1 MSLLRP
7 FVELVDEGTQREID
21 PWNRIDYDFLGGKSV
36 KWKPEKGVQ
45 AIFAIVS
52 FFRRSVFDLI
62 VVPVKGLLGDE
73 TLQSEGE
80 ENSPTFSTGSLS
92 NAMALRNAVL

>member
-1 MSLLRP
+1 MK
-7 FVELVDEGTQREID
+7 
-21 PWNRIDYDFLGGKSV
+21 WN
-36 KWKPEKGVQ
+36 PEKGVH

-52 FFRRSVFDLI
+52 FFRRSIFDLI

-73 TLQSEGE
+73 TLESEGE
-80 ENSPTFSTGSLS
+80 ENNPTISTGFLS

>member
-1 MSLLRP
+1 MKR
-7 FVELVDEGTQREID
+7 
-21 PWNRIDYDFLGGKSV
+21 
-36 KWKPEKGVQ
+36 KPEKGVY
-45 AIFAIVS
+45 AIFAVVS

-62 VVPVKGLLGDE
+62 VVPVEGLLGDK

>member
-1 MSLLRP
+1 M
-7 FVELVDEGTQREID
+7 
-21 PWNRIDYDFLGGKSV
+21 
-36 KWKPEKGVQ
+36 KWKPEEGVQ
-45 AIFAIVS
+45 AIFAILS

-62 VVPVKGLLGDE
+62 VVPIKGLLGDK
-73 TLQSEGE
+73 TLQLEGE

>member
-1 MSLLRP
+1 M
-7 FVELVDEGTQREID
+7 
-21 PWNRIDYDFLGGKSV
+21 
-36 KWKPEKGVQ
+36 KWKPKKGVHT
-45 AIFAIVS
+45 IFAIV
-52 FFRRSVFDLI
+52 FFFHRSIFDLI
-62 VVPVKGLLGDE
+62 VVPVKGLLGDK

>member
-1 MSLLRP
+1 M
-7 FVELVDEGTQREID
+7 
-21 PWNRIDYDFLGGKSV
+21 

-73 TLQSEGE
+73 TLQSAGE
-80 ENSPTFSTGSLS
+80 ENGPTFSTGSLS

>member
-1 MSLLRP
+1 M
-7 FVELVDEGTQREID
+7 
-21 PWNRIDYDFLGGKSV
+21 
-36 KWKPEKGVQ
+36 KWKPEEGVQ

-52 FFRRSVFDLI
+52 FLRRSVFDLI
-62 VVPVKGLLGDE
+62 VVPVQGLLGDK

-80 ENSPTFSTGSLS
+80 ENSPTFSTGSWS

>member
-1 MSLLRP
+1 MKR
-7 FVELVDEGTQREID
+7 
-21 PWNRIDYDFLGGKSV
+21 
-36 KWKPEKGVQ
+36 KPEKSVQ

-52 FFRRSVFDLI
+52 FFRRFVFDLI

-73 TLQSEGE
+73 TLQSGGE
-80 ENSPTFSTGSLS
+80 ENNPTFSTGSLS

>member
-1 MSLLRP
+1 M
-7 FVELVDEGTQREID
+7 
-21 PWNRIDYDFLGGKSV
+21 KC
-36 KWKPEKGVQ
+36 KPEKGVH

-52 FFRRSVFDLI
+52 FFRRSIFDLI

>member
-1 MSLLRP
+1 M
-7 FVELVDEGTQREID
+7 
-21 PWNRIDYDFLGGKSV
+21 
-36 KWKPEKGVQ
+36 KWKPEKGIHT
-45 AIFAIVS
+45 IFAIVS

-62 VVPVKGLLGDE
+62 VVPVKGLLGDK
-73 TLQSEGE
+73 TLQSERE

>member
-1 MSLLRP
+1 M
-7 FVELVDEGTQREID
+7 
-21 PWNRIDYDFLGGKSV
+21 
-36 KWKPEKGVQ
+36 KWKLEKDVQ

-52 FFRRSVFDLI
+52 FLRRSIFDLV
-62 VVPVKGLLGDE
+62 VVPVKGLLGDK
-73 TLQSEGE
+73 TLQLEGE

>member
-1 MSLLRP
+1 M
-7 FVELVDEGTQREID
+7 
-21 PWNRIDYDFLGGKSV
+21 
-36 KWKPEKGVQ
+36 KWKPEKGVH
-45 AIFAIVS
+45 AIFAVVS

-80 ENSPTFSTGSLS
+80 ENNPTFSTVSLS

>member
-1 MSLLRP
+1 M
-7 FVELVDEGTQREID
+7 
-21 PWNRIDYDFLGGKSV
+21 
-36 KWKPEKGVQ
+36 KWKPEKGVH

-52 FFRRSVFDLI
+52 FFHRSIFDLI
-62 VVPVKGLLGDE
+62 VVPVKGLLGDK

-80 ENSPTFSTGSLS
+80 DNSPPFSTGSLS

>member
-1 MSLLRP
+1 MKR
-7 FVELVDEGTQREID
+7 
-21 PWNRIDYDFLGGKSV
+21 
-36 KWKPEKGVQ
+36 KPEKGIH

-52 FFRRSVFDLI
+52 FFRRSIFDLI

>member
-1 MSLLRP
+1 M
-7 FVELVDEGTQREID
+7 
-21 PWNRIDYDFLGGKSV
+21 
-36 KWKPEKGVQ
+36 KWKPEKGVH

-80 ENSPTFSTGSLS
+80 ENSPTISTGFLS

>member
-1 MSLLRP
+1 M
-7 FVELVDEGTQREID
+7 
-21 PWNRIDYDFLGGKSV
+21 
-36 KWKPEKGVQ
+36 KWKPEKGVH

-52 FFRRSVFDLI
+52 FFRRSVFGLT

>member
-1 MSLLRP
+1 M
-7 FVELVDEGTQREID
+7 
-21 PWNRIDYDFLGGKSV
+21 
-36 KWKPEKGVQ
+36 KWKPEKGVH

-52 FFRRSVFDLI
+52 FFRRSIFDLI

-73 TLQSEGE
+73 TLRSERE
-80 ENSPTFSTGSLS
+80 ENNPTFSTGSLS

>member
-1 MSLLRP
+1 M
-7 FVELVDEGTQREID
+7 
-21 PWNRIDYDFLGGKSV
+21 
-36 KWKPEKGVQ
+36 KWKPEKGVH

-52 FFRRSVFDLI
+52 FFHRSVFDLI
-62 VVPVKGLLGDE
+62 VVPIKGLLGDE

>member
-1 MSLLRP
+1 M
-7 FVELVDEGTQREID
+7 E
-21 PWNRIDYDFLGGKSV
+21 
-36 KWKPEKGVQ
+36 WKPEEGVQ

-62 VVPVKGLLGDE
+62 VVPVKGLLSDK

-92 NAMALRNAVL
+92 NAMALLNTVL

>member
-1 MSLLRP
+1 M
-7 FVELVDEGTQREID
+7 
-21 PWNRIDYDFLGGKSV
+21 
-36 KWKPEKGVQ
+36 KWKPEEGVQ
-45 AIFAIVS
+45 AIFAILS
-52 FFRRSVFDLI
+52 FFRRSIFDLV

>member
-1 MSLLRP
+1 M
-7 FVELVDEGTQREID
+7 
-21 PWNRIDYDFLGGKSV
+21 
-36 KWKPEKGVQ
+36 KWKPEKGIH

-52 FFRRSVFDLI
+52 FFRRSVFDLV
-62 VVPVKGLLGDE
+62 VVPVKGLLGDK

-92 NAMALRNAVL
+92 NVMALRNAVL

>member
-1 MSLLRP
+1 MER
-7 FVELVDEGTQREID
+7 
-21 PWNRIDYDFLGGKSV
+21 
-36 KWKPEKGVQ
+36 KPEKGVQ

-52 FFRRSVFDLI
+52 LFRRSVFDLI

-80 ENSPTFSTGSLS
+80 ENNPTFSTGSLS
-92 NAMALRNAVL
+92 NAMALRNAAL

>member
-1 MSLLRP
+1 MKR
-7 FVELVDEGTQREID
+7 
-21 PWNRIDYDFLGGKSV
+21 
-36 KWKPEKGVQ
+36 KPEKSVH
-45 AIFAIVS
+45 AIFAIGS
-52 FFRRSVFDLI
+52 FFHRSVFDLI
-62 VVPVKGLLGDE
+62 VVPVKGLLGDK

>member
-1 MSLLRP
+1 M
-7 FVELVDEGTQREID
+7 
-21 PWNRIDYDFLGGKSV
+21 
-36 KWKPEKGVQ
+36 KWKPEKGVH

-52 FFRRSVFDLI
+52 FFRRSIFDLI
-62 VVPVKGLLGDE
+62 IVAVKGLLGDE

-80 ENSPTFSTGSLS
+80 ENNPTFSTESLS

>member
-1 MSLLRP
+1 MER
-7 FVELVDEGTQREID
+7 
-21 PWNRIDYDFLGGKSV
+21 
-36 KWKPEKGVQ
+36 KPEKGIQ
-45 AIFAIVS
+45 AIIAVVS
-52 FFRRSVFDLI
+52 FFRRSILDLI
-62 VVPVKGLLGDE
+62 VVPVKGLLGDK

>member
-1 MSLLRP
+1 M
-7 FVELVDEGTQREID
+7 
-21 PWNRIDYDFLGGKSV
+21 
-36 KWKPEKGVQ
+36 KWKQEEGVH

-52 FFRRSVFDLI
+52 FFRRSIFDLI
-62 VVPVKGLLGDE
+62 VVPVKGLLGDK

>member
-1 MSLLRP
+1 MK
-7 FVELVDEGTQREID
+7 E
-21 PWNRIDYDFLGGKSV
+21 
-36 KWKPEKGVQ
+36 KPEKGVQ

-92 NAMALRNAVL
+92 NATALRNAVL

>member
-1 MSLLRP
+1 M
-7 FVELVDEGTQREID
+7 
-21 PWNRIDYDFLGGKSV
+21 

-80 ENSPTFSTGSLS
+80 ENTLTANLVYFGICDLQDFK
-92 NAMALRNAVL
+92 LVFL

>member
-1 MSLLRP
+1 M
-7 FVELVDEGTQREID
+7 
-21 PWNRIDYDFLGGKSV
+21 

-45 AIFAIVS
+45 AIFAVVS
-52 FFRRSVFDLI
+52 FFHRSVFDLI
-62 VVPVKGLLGDE
+62 AVSVKGLLGDE
-73 TLQSEGE
+73 TLQSEGK